1 MSSQHKLLQ
10 NSSNNS
16 KISKITNQTKKYLR
30 NELVNK
36 TNTLTKYSMAA
47 VCTSL
52 CSTHFGPESP
62 QTKQVACRC
71 LLKGSVRFRQMKP
84 ARYDL

>member
-10 NSSNNS
+10 NSSNDS
-16 KISKITNQTKKYLR
+16 KMSKITNQTKKYLR

-62 QTKQVACRC
+62 QTSSSNQTGCM
-71 LLKGSVRFRQMKP
+71 SVSSKRFG
-84 ARYDL
+84 